1 MTDFDVVVVGSG
13 PNGLAAA
20 ITMQREGL
28 RVLLLE
34 AKPSVGGGMRSAE
47 LTLPGFVHD
56 ICSAIHPLGVGSP
69 FFRELPLKDF
79 GLEWIDPPVLAAHPF
94 DDGTAATL
102 VSSVEETAAGLG
114 EDREAYARLYRPL
127 IDAWPK
133 IENDVLGP
141 VLAWPPHPLE
151 MAKFGTKAL
160 LPASTLAKRF
170 SGRDARGLLAGMA
183 AHGMQPLTSVA
194 SAATALVLTIAGHR
208 RGWPIARG
216 GSQKLADALAGYF
229 VSLGGTVETCVAVE
243 TLEALP
249 SARATLLD
257 VGPRQLLQIAAGR
270 LSSRYR
276 SQLERFEYGPG
287 AFKVD
292 WALDGPVPFTS
303 GTCRRAGTVHLGGTF
318 EEIAHAEAE
327 VATGKHSQKPF
338 VLFAQQSLFDASRAP
353 GDRHTAWGYC
363 HVPNGSTVDMT
374 AAIEAQ
380 VERFAPGFRDRILA
394 RHTMNTSA
402 MQAYNANYVGGDIN
416 GGALTLR
423 QIVARPVL
431 QRSPYRTSLAGVYL
445 CSASTPPGGGV
456 HGMCGFYAARQAMRD
471 VFGVSC

>member
-1 MTDFDVVVVGSG
+1 MGDFDAVVVGAG

-20 ITMQREGL
+20 ITMQRAGL

-34 AKPSVGGGMRSAE
+34 AKSTVGGGMRSAE

-56 ICSAIHPLGVGSP
+56 VCSAIHPLGAGSP

-79 GLEWIDPPVLAAHPF
+79 GLEWIEPPVLAAHPF
-94 DDGTAATL
+94 DDGTAAAL
-102 VSSVEETAAGLG
+102 MSSLEETTAGLG

-127 IDAWPK
+127 IAAWPK
-133 IENDVLGP
+133 IEREVLGP

-151 MAKFGTKAL
+151 MVKFGVKAL
-160 LPASTLAKRF
+160 LPASALAKRF
-170 SGRDARGLLAGMA
+170 RGRDARGLLAGMA

-194 SAATALVLTIAGHR
+194 TAATALVLMIAGHR
-208 RGWPIARG
+208 SGWPMARG
-216 GSQKLADALAGYF
+216 GSQKIADALAAYF
-229 VSLGGTVETCVAVE
+229 VSLGGVVETGVAVE
-243 TLEALP
+243 RLEALP
-249 SARATLLD
+249 PARVTLLD
-257 VGPRQLLQIAAGR
+257 VGPKQLLQIAAGK

-276 SQLERFEYGPG
+276 SQLEKFEYGPG

-292 WALDGPVPFTS
+292 WALDGPVPFAS
-303 GTCRRAGTVHLGGTF
+303 ETCRRAGTVHLGGTF
-318 EEIAHAEAE
+318 EEIAQSEAE
-327 VATGKHSQKPF
+327 IAAGKHSENPF
-338 VLFAQQSLFDASRAP
+338 LLFAQQSLFDATRAP
-353 GDRHTAWGYC
+353 SGRHTAWGYC
-363 HVPNGSTVDMT
+363 HVPNGSTVDRIE
-374 AAIEAQ
+374 AIEAQ

-394 RHTMNTSA
+394 RHTMNTYA

-431 QRSPYRTSLAGVYL
+431 LRSPYRTSMDGVYL

-456 HGMCGFYAARQAMRD
+456 HGMCGFHAARRAMAD
-471 VFGVSC
+471 CFGISE